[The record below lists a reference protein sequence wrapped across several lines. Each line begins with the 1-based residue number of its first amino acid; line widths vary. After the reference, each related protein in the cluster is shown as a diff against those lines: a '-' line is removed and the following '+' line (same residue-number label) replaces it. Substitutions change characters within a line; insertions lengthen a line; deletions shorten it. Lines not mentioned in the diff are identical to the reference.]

1 MIKQQ
6 KQQQELKISEICLD
20 WNELNINDESW
31 EDKID

>member
-20 WNELNINDESW
+20 WNELNINDDPKS
-31 EDKID
+31 DLI